1 MRFTCGIVVDAGLL
15 LKRGSEW
22 HVGLNTKWKTMSRIR
37 CGIDRNKKSHGFLW
51 VFFLNNAFSY
61 IFFYID

>member
-22 HVGLNTKWKTMSRIR
+22 HVGLNTKWKVMSRIR
-37 CGIDRNKKSHGFLW
+37 CGTELNKKSHSL
-51 VFFLNNAFSY
+51 FFRWEKHVD
-61 IFFYID
+61 FFYID